1 MGEGMSKKFLLFFL
15 FCFSTVNAEDVN
27 LPDISL
33 WGYQGWHPTNDYN
46 NMNVID
52 DYNSI
57 NPYHAATVYLPD
69 FVTANFI
76 NTQYLRAEAIIT
88 IDGAIIGTVNMSGAG
103 RFEMKDGSVTSL
115 NAKDYSKIY
124 FYGGAVHNVS
134 IIEGAELTVFGYDF
148 VLGNMVLNGK
158 WADSWSF
165 QILFTDTP
173 ANIILFYSKNG
184 VTGDFNNDGKIN
196 MLDFAILAN
205 DFEGDKDK
213 LFILSKNWLREESK

>member
-1 MGEGMSKKFLLFFL
+1 MSKKILLLIL
-15 FCFSTVNAEDVN
+15 FCYSIVNADDVN
-27 LPDISL
+27 KPNLSL
-33 WGYQGWHPTNDYN
+33 WGYQGWHPVNDYN
-46 NMNVID
+46 EMVVD

-88 IDGAIIGTVNMSGAG
+88 IDGAIVGVVRMSGAG
-103 RFEMKDGSVTSL
+103 RFEMRDGSVTTL

-134 IIEGAELTVFGYDF
+134 IIEGAKLTIYGYDF
-148 VLGNMVLNGK
+148 VLGNMTLNGI
-158 WADSWSF
+158 WDDGWSF

-173 ANIILFYSKNG
+173 SSIVLFYSKNG
-184 VTGDFNNDGKIN
+184 VTGDFNNDKIINFKDFVSIKN
-196 MLDFAILAN
+196 MN
-205 DFEGDKDK
+205 E
-213 LFILSKNWLREESK
+213 LFILSKNWLKEENK